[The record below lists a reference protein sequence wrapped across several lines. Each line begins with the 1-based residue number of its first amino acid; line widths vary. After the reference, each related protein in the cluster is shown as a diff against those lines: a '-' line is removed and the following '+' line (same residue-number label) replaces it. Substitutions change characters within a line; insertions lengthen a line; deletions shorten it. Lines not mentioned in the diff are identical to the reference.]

1 MPESRVQTY
10 CEGKETYKEEYPVEN
25 ENADDKKSGY
35 TLEQIKKMAHKTISE
50 KVKASNNNSN
60 DVLIKVTAQDRAGNK
75 FAASQAVKI
84 DTTVPEITVSYNNN
98 DVKND
103 KYFSAGRV
111 MTIEYKERNFDE
123 NKATFNLKVGDQTM
137 EGVTLTEL
145 IDHFDIDMCVGK
157 CGENA
162 AGSSSC

>member
-1 MPESRVQTY
+1 
-10 CEGKETYKEEYPVEN
+10 
-25 ENADDKKSGY
+25 
-35 TLEQIKKMAHKTISE
+35 MAHKTISE

-145 IDHFDIDMCVGK
+145 INTGESRYGIK
-157 CGENA
+157 CEFE
-162 AGSSSC
+162 SDSEEDTEDTKEQMEEL